1 MYKTL
6 YQSKLNTC
14 TPFKKLSQS
23 KSNTVIRSF
32 IMTNITT
39 AITEIKTKVSLQEW
53 QQRILD
59 CRNSGMSVKAWC
71 HANGISTGSY
81 YFHLRKIRESVLE
94 ENQIIPLEP
103 PKPVSSTGI
112 RIESAGITVTLPET
126 VSTEQ
131 LAAVL
136 SALKSC

>member
-1 MYKTL
+1 
-6 YQSKLNTC
+6 
-14 TPFKKLSQS
+14 
-23 KSNTVIRSF
+23 
-32 IMTNITT
+32 MTNLTT
-39 AITEIKTKVSLQEW
+39 AITEIKSKVSLQEW
-53 QQRILD
+53 QQRVLD
-59 CRNSGMSVKAWC
+59 CQNSGMSVKAWC
-71 HANGISTGSY
+71 QQNGISTGTY

-112 RIESAGITVTLPET
+112 RIESAGITITLPET
-126 VSTEQ
+126 VTPEQ

>member
-1 MYKTL
+1 
-6 YQSKLNTC
+6 
-14 TPFKKLSQS
+14 
-23 KSNTVIRSF
+23 
-32 IMTNITT
+32 MTNITT
-39 AITEIKTKVSLQEW
+39 AITEIKSKVSLQEW

-59 CRNSGMSVKAWC
+59 CQSSGMSVKTWYQT
-71 HANGISTGSY
+71 NGISPGSY

-112 RIESAGITVTLPET
+112 RIESDSITITLPET
-126 VSTEQ
+126 VSPEQ
-131 LAAVL
+131 LTAVL

>member
-1 MYKTL
+1 M
-6 YQSKLNTC
+6 S
-14 TPFKKLSQS
+14 
-23 KSNTVIRSF
+23 
-32 IMTNITT
+32 NITT
-39 AITEIKTKVSLQEW
+39 AITEIKSKVSLQEW
-53 QQRILD
+53 QQRILE
-59 CRNSGMSVKAWC
+59 CQSSGMSVKTWC
-71 HANGISTGSY
+71 QQNGISTGSY

-112 RIESAGITVTLPET
+112 RIESAGITITLPENT
-126 VSTEQ
+126 APEQ

>member
-1 MYKTL
+1 
-6 YQSKLNTC
+6 
-14 TPFKKLSQS
+14 
-23 KSNTVIRSF
+23 
-32 IMTNITT
+32 MTILTT
-39 AITEIKTKVSLQEW
+39 AITEIKSKVSMQEW

-59 CRNSGMSVKAWC
+59 CQNSGMSVKAWC
-71 HANGISTGSY
+71 QQNGISTGSY

-112 RIESAGITVTLPET
+112 RIESDSITITLPET
-126 VSTEQ
+126 VSPEQ
-131 LAAVL
+131 LTAVL

>member
-1 MYKTL
+1 
-6 YQSKLNTC
+6 
-14 TPFKKLSQS
+14 
-23 KSNTVIRSF
+23 
-32 IMTNITT
+32 MTNLTT
-39 AITEIKTKVSLQEW
+39 AITEIKSKVSLQEW

-59 CRNSGMSVKAWC
+59 CQSSGMSVKVWC
-71 HANGISTGSY
+71 QQNGISTGSY

-112 RIESAGITVTLPET
+112 RIESAGITITLPENT
-126 VSTEQ
+126 APEQ

>member
-1 MYKTL
+1 
-6 YQSKLNTC
+6 
-14 TPFKKLSQS
+14 
-23 KSNTVIRSF
+23 
-32 IMTNITT
+32 MTNLTT
-39 AITEIKTKVSLQEW
+39 AITEIKSKVSLQEW

-59 CRNSGMSVKAWC
+59 CQSSGMSVKTWYQT
-71 HANGISTGSY
+71 NGISLGSY

-112 RIESAGITVTLPET
+112 RIESDSITITLPET
-126 VSTEQ
+126 VSPEQ
-131 LAAVL
+131 LTAVL

>member
-1 MYKTL
+1 M
-6 YQSKLNTC
+6 S
-14 TPFKKLSQS
+14 
-23 KSNTVIRSF
+23 
-32 IMTNITT
+32 NITT
-39 AITEIKTKVSLQEW
+39 AITEIKSKVSLQEW

-59 CRNSGMSVKAWC
+59 CQNSGMSVKAWC
-71 HANGISTGSY
+71 QQNGISTGSY

-112 RIESAGITVTLPET
+112 RIESDSITITLPET
-126 VSTEQ
+126 VSPEQ
-131 LAAVL
+131 LTAVL

>member
-1 MYKTL
+1 
-6 YQSKLNTC
+6 
-14 TPFKKLSQS
+14 
-23 KSNTVIRSF
+23 
-32 IMTNITT
+32 MTNLTT
-39 AITEIKTKVSLQEW
+39 AITEIKSKVSLQEW

-59 CRNSGMSVKAWC
+59 CQSSGMSVKAWC
-71 HANGISTGSY
+71 QANGISTSSY

-112 RIESAGITVTLPET
+112 RIESDSITIILPET
-126 VSTEQ
+126 VSPEQ
-131 LAAVL
+131 LTAVL

>member
-1 MYKTL
+1 
-6 YQSKLNTC
+6 
-14 TPFKKLSQS
+14 
-23 KSNTVIRSF
+23 
-32 IMTNITT
+32 MTNLTT
-39 AITEIKTKVSLQEW
+39 AITEIKSKVSLQEW
-53 QQRILD
+53 QQRVLD
-59 CRNSGMSVKAWC
+59 CQNSGMSVKAWC
-71 HANGISTGSY
+71 QQNGISTGSY

-112 RIESAGITVTLPET
+112 RIESAGITITLPET
-126 VSTEQ
+126 VTPEQ